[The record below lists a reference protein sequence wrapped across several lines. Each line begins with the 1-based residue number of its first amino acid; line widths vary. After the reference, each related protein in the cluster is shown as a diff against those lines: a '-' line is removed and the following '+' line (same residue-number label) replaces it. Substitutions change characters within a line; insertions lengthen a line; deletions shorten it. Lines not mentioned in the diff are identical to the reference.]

1 MTDSRSSAAATA
13 LSYLPQS
20 RHLATIIPGP
30 RSSALHR
37 ERQEQVTD
45 GFGTVLPV
53 FIDRADG
60 GILQDVD
67 GNRLIDF
74 ASGIAVTSIGASNR
88 RVGERVAAQLER
100 FTHTCFMVT
109 EYESFTQVAKWLN
122 EHVPGDFEKRT
133 ALFST
138 GAEAVEN
145 AVKIARSATGRS
157 RVLVFDEA
165 YHGRS
170 LMTMAM
176 TAKENPYRLNF
187 GPFPNEIVRAASA
200 NPLRPANAPASG
212 AGATAGNNDDGAS
225 PAGAGV
231 AAAALASVEATLLEH
246 GPDSFAAMVIEP
258 IQGEGGFVVPAPGF
272 LKGLRSL
279 ADKYGIVLVMD
290 EIQAGMGRTGTLFAS
305 EYEGVAGDITLTAK
319 ALGDGVPLSAVTGRA
334 GLMNAVHA
342 GGLGGTYA
350 GNPLACEA
358 ALAVFE
364 AFEDGTLLANAQ
376 AIEETVRELLEPLVA
391 ETGVVA
397 EFRGRGAML
406 ALEFADRGTLEPR
419 PDLVREV
426 SARCHQQGVL
436 TLSCGTYGN
445 VIRLLPPLVISQ
457 ELLRDGLQVL
467 RQAIIDVAVGQPAR
481 EDTAPSFA

>member
-1 MTDSRSSAAATA
+1 MTDVLISATGAAAA
-13 LSYLPQS
+13 MLPQS
-20 RHLATIIPGP
+20 RHLATAIPGP
-30 RSSALHR
+30 RSQALHR
-37 ERQEQVTD
+37 DRLAHVSD
-45 GFGTVLPV
+45 GFGIVLPV
-53 FIDRADG
+53 FIEKADG

-74 ASGIAVTSIGASNR
+74 ASGIAVTSIGASHR
-88 RVGERVAAQLER
+88 RVRERVVAQLER

-109 EYESFTQVAKWLN
+109 EYQSFTEVAKWLN
-122 EHVPGDFEKRT
+122 EHTPGDFEKRT

-170 LMTMAM
+170 LLTMAM

-187 GPFPNEIVRAASA
+187 GPFPAEIVRAASA
-200 NPLRPANAPASG
+200 NPLRPAAQHDGGVPAS
-212 AGATAGNNDDGAS
+212 AADVT
-225 PAGAGV
+225 
-231 AAAALASVEATLLEH
+231 AAALASVEDTLAEH
-246 GPDSFAAMVIEP
+246 GPESFAAMVIEP

-272 LKGLRSL
+272 LAGLRRI
-279 ADKYGIVLVMD
+279 ADRHGIVLVID

-305 EYEGVAGDITLTAK
+305 EHESGAGDITLTAK
-319 ALGDGVPLSAVTGRA
+319 ALADGLPLSAVTGRA
-334 GLMNAVHA
+334 DLMNAVHA

-364 AFEDGTLLANAQ
+364 AFEDGSLLANAR
-376 AIEETVRELLEPLVA
+376 AIEAAARRVLEPLVA
-391 ETGVVA
+391 ETDVVA

-406 ALEFADRGTLEPR
+406 ALEFADRGTLAPR
-419 PDLVREV
+419 SDLAKEV
-426 SARCHQQGVL
+426 SARCHAQGVL
-436 TLSCGTYGN
+436 TLTCGTHGN
-445 VIRLLPPLVISQ
+445 VIRLLPPLVIG
-457 ELLRDGLQVL
+457 EDLLAEGLQVL
-467 RQAIIDVAVGQPAR
+467 RQAVLDVAADGEPASA
-481 EDTAPSFA
+481 APASA